1 LLSVSGG
8 NLDHAM
14 KSTSAARSQRSQ
26 FSSLWRIRSYVRPYL
41 PQILMTTAAAMIGTL
56 VGIAVPLLTKRMI
69 DGPIHHHDKGAI
81 IPLGLLALLFG
92 AAEAVLIFVRRW
104 GLVKSSLGL
113 ESDIRGDL
121 YRHLQRLPIAFHD
134 RWQSGQ
140 LLSRATSDLST
151 IRRFVGF
158 GMVFLVVNAA
168 TFVIVSIL
176 LIVIYPPLGI
186 LATALTLPL
195 APVSLKFE
203 RVYKKQARR
212 VQDQQGEIATAA
224 EEAAVGIRIIKSFGR
239 RRMVFDRFDDKARD
253 LRRFQMDKV
262 HTLAVIWAVIE
273 AHPQIV
279 LAVIVFVGSIAVAHG
294 TLTLGTLVA
303 FSSLFQLMIWPIE
316 SMGYLLANA
325 QESVSAADRIYE
337 VLDAEPT
344 IVDRPGATALTGASG
359 RLVFDS
365 VGFTYPDSDTPVLH
379 DINLVVE
386 PGETVAIVG
395 AVGCGKS
402 TLTALVARLYDV
414 TAGRITI
421 DGRDIRDLPLTNLR
435 QLVAT
440 AFEEPILFSASARE
454 NVTLGYPDASEEEV
468 RGAVELAQ
476 ADFVDDLPWGLE
488 TRLGEQGM
496 TVSGGQRQRLALA
509 RAVVAK
515 PRVLVLDD
523 PLSALDVHTE
533 ALVEEALRRVL
544 ADTTAIVVAHR
555 PSTVLLA
562 DRVALVAG
570 GTIVAIGTHHEL
582 LETVPAYRAILSQD
596 ADAEDLEPA

>member
-1 LLSVSGG
+1 MNPSNPSR
-8 NLDHAM
+8 
-14 KSTSAARSQRSQ
+14 KQI
-26 FSSLWRIRSYVRPYL
+26 SSLWRIRHYVLPYRG
-41 PQILMTTAAAMIGTL
+41 QIALTTIAAMLGTL

-69 DGPIHHHDKGAI
+69 DGPIRHHQRDQI
-81 IPLGLLALLFG
+81 IWLGLAALAFG
-92 AAEAVLIFVRRW
+92 AAEALLIFARRW

-113 ESDIRGDL
+113 ESDIRRDL
-121 YRHLQRLPIAFHD
+121 YGHLQRLPVAFHD

-140 LLSRATSDLST
+140 LLSRATTDLST

-158 GMVFLVVNAA
+158 GMIFLVVNAA
-168 TFVIVSIL
+168 TFVIVSVIL
-176 LIVIYPPLGI
+176 VVIYPLLGI
-186 LATALTLPL
+186 IVIGLTAPL
-195 APVSLKFE
+195 AAVSLKFE
-203 RVYKKQARR
+203 RIYKKQARR
-212 VQDQQGEIATAA
+212 VQDQQGEIATAT
-224 EEAAVGIRIIKSFGR
+224 EEAALGIRIIKSFGR
-239 RRMVFDRFDDKARD
+239 RRLVFDRFDDKARD
-253 LRRFQMDKV
+253 LRTYQLDKV

-279 LAVIVFVGSIAVAHG
+279 LAVIIFVGSIAVAHG
-294 TLTLGTLVA
+294 ALTLGTLVA

-325 QESVSAADRIYE
+325 QEAVSAADRIYE
-337 VLDAEPT
+337 VLDTEPS
-344 IVDRPGATALTGASG
+344 IVDRPHTTPLVGATG
-359 RLVFDS
+359 RLVFDR

-402 TLTALVARLYDV
+402 TLTSLVARLYDV
-414 TAGRITI
+414 TEGAITI

-454 NVTLGYPDASEEEV
+454 NVTLGHPDASDDEV
-468 RGAVELAQ
+468 RAALELAQ
-476 ADFVDDLPWGLE
+476 AEFVDDLPWGLA
-488 TRLGEQGM
+488 TRLGEQGLS
-496 TVSGGQRQRLALA
+496 VSGGQRQRLALA

-562 DRVALVAG
+562 DRVALIAG
-570 GTIVAIGTHHEL
+570 GTIAAIGTHHEL

-596 ADAEDLEPA
+596 ADLEVA